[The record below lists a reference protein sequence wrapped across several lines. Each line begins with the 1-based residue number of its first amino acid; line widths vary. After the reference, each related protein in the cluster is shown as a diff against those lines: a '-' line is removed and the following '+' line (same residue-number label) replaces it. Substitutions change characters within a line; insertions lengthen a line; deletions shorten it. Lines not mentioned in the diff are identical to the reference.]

1 MASIAPGTIVGGRF
15 AIERRVATHAIGD
28 LLFARDQKTGKGV
41 AVWVL
46 ARDFAADTATFEHIR
61 EEVRIAARLKHRS
74 LVGTYGIGSL
84 GEQRFVACEWVQ
96 GTSLAELAVTHRQQP
111 LSVRG
116 VYNVAAHVCGALS
129 QVHAESSCHGGLR
142 PHVVW
147 ISKSGRVKVGEL
159 GLDVALARSGRCGL
173 LTVEEQSC
181 LAPEVTR
188 QRVASAASDVYGMG
202 VLLYTMLTG
211 RWPIGSVEHASA
223 EHPEGSPELDAI
235 VARCM
240 AEDPAERFASIAEVR
255 AALLPRV
262 ARSKEPPPLEF
273 GVDVEIDVDVALSIP
288 PRATTRRSAP
298 RMPAVTG
305 AASDVATAPRRVHA
319 GAAAAG
325 APPVPVDRGGDASAI
340 AVQTLQAAA
349 TEQQLAALMT
359 KLTENDAPRWMAI
372 KDGLDHGPF
381 TARELIK
388 LIVEGQILE
397 HHGLFNMRTEERKPL
412 VEWQEFREFVEQYKL
427 RKVEADHAVALE
439 QSQRRER
446 TSTMA
451 KLAILAGVIAVVAV
465 AGGGYLLSRRAAEA
479 RKAEREVD
487 LAGLFESGRVK
498 VRGSAGILKSNAPRT
513 GRRPSPGARP
523 SGDGLGSYE
532 DAMNQAIELGD
543 VAKSGGEGV
552 LRPAEIEAV
561 MNRNLNSMF
570 SCVSQE
576 LRAKRSLGDVQIDL
590 AIRGNGQVMGSSV
603 NTGSP
608 EFKRCIAGKVRALTF
623 PSFASPRM
631 GARYAFSVE

>member
-15 AIERRVATHAIGD
+15 VIERRVATHAIGD
-28 LLFARDQKTGKGV
+28 LLFARDQKTRKAV
-41 AVWVL
+41 SVWVL
-46 ARDFAADTATFEHIR
+46 APEFAGDAATFEHIR
-61 EEVRIAARLKHRS
+61 AEVRTAARLRHRS

-84 GEQRFVACEWVQ
+84 GDQRFLACEWVQ
-96 GTSLAELAVTHRQQP
+96 GSSLAELAVARRQQP

-116 VYNVAAHVCGALS
+116 IYNVAAHVCGAIG

-173 LTVEEQSC
+173 LPGEEQSC
-181 LAPEVTR
+181 LAPEVITR
-188 QRVASAASDVYGMG
+188 GVATAASDVYGMG

-211 RWPIGSVEHASA
+211 RWPVGSVERASQ
-223 EHPEGSPELDAI
+223 EHPEGSAELDAI

-240 AEDPAERFASIAEVR
+240 AEDPASRYPSIAEVR

-262 ARSKEPPPLEF
+262 AHSKEPPPREF

-288 PRATTRRSAP
+288 PRPHTRRSAP
-298 RMPAVTG
+298 RMAAVMAGAERSELLPAQ
-305 AASDVATAPRRVHA
+305 AAAAVATAIPRPPQ
-319 GAAAAG
+319 AA
-325 APPVPVDRGGDASAI
+325 RGSPGSTVALQTPQAS
-340 AVQTLQAAA
+340 AA

-359 KLTENDAPRWMAI
+359 KLTENDAPRWMAV
-372 KDGLDHGPF
+372 KGGLDHGPF

-397 HHGLFNMRTEERKPL
+397 SHGLFNMRSEERKPL
-412 VEWQEFREFVEQYKL
+412 SEWHEFREFVEQYKL
-427 RKVEADHAVALE
+427 RKLEADHAAALE
-439 QSQRRER
+439 QSKRRER

-451 KLAILAGVIAVVAV
+451 KLAILAGVVALVLV

-498 VRGSAGILKSNAPRT
+498 VRGSAGILQTGAPRS
-513 GRRPSPGARP
+513 GRRAAPGARAP
-523 SGDGLGSYE
+523 DGIGSYE

-543 VAKSGGEGV
+543 ATKGGGEGQ
-552 LRPAEIEAV
+552 LRSSDIEAV
-561 MNRNLNSMF
+561 MNRNLNTLF
-570 SCVSQE
+570 GCVSQE
-576 LRAKRSLGDVQIDL
+576 LRAKRRLGDVQIDL
-590 AIRGNGQVMGSSV
+590 AIRGSGQVMGASV

-608 EFKRCIAGKVRALTF
+608 EFKRCITGKVRALTF